1 MVVAMGAMLIEQL
14 DPIDEA
20 DIRIIL
26 HIFSLPA
33 VTLICWRK
41 PQIFEADM
49 SQPADRT
56 QMAAQTKVSQ
66 CRDQA
71 EKPTDRAPF
80 L

>member
-14 DPIDEA
+14 DPIDKA

-33 VTLICWRK
+33 VTFILWRK
-41 PQIFEADM
+41 PQIFKADLP
-49 SQPADRT
+49 QPT
-56 QMAAQTKVSQ
+56 NSTKMAAQTKVSQ
-66 CRDQA
+66 CRDKA